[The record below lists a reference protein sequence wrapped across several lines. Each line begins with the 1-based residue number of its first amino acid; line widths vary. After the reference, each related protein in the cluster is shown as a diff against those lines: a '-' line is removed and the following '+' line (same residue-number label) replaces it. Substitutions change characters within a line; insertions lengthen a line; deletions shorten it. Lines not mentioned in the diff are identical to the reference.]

1 MLDLTIRG
9 GLVVSPTA
17 TLPLD
22 VGIVDGKV
30 AVLASRGTVTLDSRA
45 TIDATGT
52 YVVPGGIDSHVHFD
66 LNLTETMRAQTSE
79 RGSRAAAYGGT
90 TTFIDF
96 ALQQDD
102 GGLLESIEARR
113 AVLTAQR
120 PHVDYA
126 LHAMITGEAPMEVLE
141 EIPEAIAE
149 GVNSFKMFT
158 TFSGKSASGTVY
170 TDDGRIWGVMEQTA
184 RHDGIAMVHCED
196 NCIIDFCVRRLYR
209 EGREQAVNVP
219 EARPNLCEEA
229 AIGRMLLLSRRSGS
243 PLYIVHVSTHEG
255 IAAITE
261 ARHRGVDVYG
271 EALHLYLCFTKEA
284 YKLPNGAIHHNY
296 PTLKA
301 EEDRLAIWE
310 ALRAGVLDTVSSDDY
325 TVPLAAKLAGLRVDN
340 LSGGHNGVETRMGV
354 VFSEGVAR
362 QQLTVNR
369 FVEVTSTAP
378 ARLFGLYP
386 RKGIIEPGSDAD
398 IVLIDPHRT
407 VNMRQADLHS
417 DCDYSVWDGWTF
429 AGYPTTT
436 ILRGEVLVRDGVWV
450 GPEGQ
455 GQFVPARRPAQP
467 RP

>member
-9 GLVVSPTA
+9 GLVVTPTV

-22 VGIVDGKV
+22 VGVLDGKV
-30 AVLASRGTVTLDSRA
+30 AVLAARGTLPLESRE

-52 YVVPGGIDSHVHFD
+52 YVIPGGIDAHVHFD
-66 LNLTETMRAQTSE
+66 LALTEAMRAQTSE

-102 GGLLESIEARR
+102 GGLLVAIERR
-113 AVLTAQR
+113 RDELTGQR

-126 LHAMITGEAPMEVLE
+126 LHAMITGEAPQEVLD

-149 GVNSFKMFT
+149 GVNSFKLFT

-196 NCIIDFCVRRLYR
+196 NCLIDFCVRRLYR

-219 EARPNLCEEA
+219 LARPNLVEEA
-229 AIGRMLLLSRRSGS
+229 AIGRMLLLSKRSGS

-255 IAAITE
+255 IEAITA
-261 ARHRGVDVYG
+261 ARHQGVPVYG

-284 YKLPNGAIHHNY
+284 YTLPNGALHHNY
-296 PTLKA
+296 PTLKS
-301 EEDRLAIWE
+301 ERDRVAIWE
-310 ALRAGVLDTVSSDDY
+310 ALRAGTLDTVASDDY
-325 TVPLAAKLAGLRVDN
+325 TVPRAAKLSGLRVDN
-340 LSGGHNGVETRMGV
+340 LSGGHNGVETRLGIV
-354 VFSEGVAR
+354 YSEGVAKQR
-362 QQLTVNR
+362 LSVNR
-369 FVEVTSTAP
+369 FVEVTATAP

-386 RKGIIEPGSDAD
+386 RKGILEPGSDAD
-398 IVLIDPHRT
+398 IVLLDPRAALT
-407 VNMRQADLHS
+407 LRQADLHS
-417 DCDYSVWDGWTF
+417 DCDYSVWDGWTC

-436 ILRGEVLVRDGVWV
+436 ILRGHVLVRDGVWV

-455 GQFVPARRPAQP
+455 GRFVPGRRPEEP

>member
-30 AVLASRGTVTLDSRA
+30 AVLASRGTLTLDSRA
-45 TIDATGT
+45 TIDAAGT

-184 RHDGIAMVHCED
+184 RRDGMAMVH
-196 NCIIDFCVRRLYR
+196 R
-209 EGREQAVNVP
+209 
-219 EARPNLCEEA
+219 
-229 AIGRMLLLSRRSGS
+229 
-243 PLYIVHVSTHEG
+243 
-255 IAAITE
+255 
-261 ARHRGVDVYG
+261 
-271 EALHLYLCFTKEA
+271 
-284 YKLPNGAIHHNY
+284 
-296 PTLKA
+296 
-301 EEDRLAIWE
+301 
-310 ALRAGVLDTVSSDDY
+310 
-325 TVPLAAKLAGLRVDN
+325 
-340 LSGGHNGVETRMGV
+340 
-354 VFSEGVAR
+354 
-362 QQLTVNR
+362 
-369 FVEVTSTAP
+369 
-378 ARLFGLYP
+378 
-386 RKGIIEPGSDAD
+386 
-398 IVLIDPHRT
+398 
-407 VNMRQADLHS
+407 
-417 DCDYSVWDGWTF
+417 
-429 AGYPTTT
+429 
-436 ILRGEVLVRDGVWV
+436 
-450 GPEGQ
+450 
-455 GQFVPARRPAQP
+455 
-467 RP
+467 